1 MKQQATI
8 IHKSFKYSYDRKR
21 ATNVDFDITEEN
33 GKKVAKNI
41 ELISNWRAHYPQN
54 PEIGKNARGEYVFIE
69 KGCWTT
75 NGDMQQIIKRILRMV
90 DETEG

>member
-1 MKQQATI
+1 MKQRATI

-21 ATNVDFDITEEN
+21 TTNVDFDITEEN
-33 GKKVAKNI
+33 GKKVANNI
-41 ELISNWRAHYPQN
+41 ALISNWRAHYPQN

-69 KGCWTT
+69 NGCWTT
-75 NGDMQQIIKRILRMV
+75 NGDMQQIIKRIPRMV